1 MTREIKADTQEL
13 LNDTS
18 AIKEDTAQILA
29 EIARLQEQLP
39 RDAQRNHASGF
50 MLERY
55 LENLT
60 SYAET
65 VYDTLSD
72 NIDERRGSENGSIKR
87 QRSTSPTTRPSSI
100 AGEARITENNHAAL
114 PIAPLSPED
123 REGKFEAPEEYLIPE
138 QKAADLARETT
149 AQGILR
155 RFSKRRRRQHADD
168 HDNEDQSRFSGPPE
182 IATKAES
189 RPKLNHDHARRTIS
203 VEYVP
208 QHVEQPRAQA
218 ALITT
223 NSSGIKVPR
232 ELMREGAALRDH
244 TGRSRSVSDMSGS
257 DSKTDGHYLLPLHS
271 HSPPTTVTQDFT
283 LTSPPVPLK
292 VDQQKRQLSEAAVAR
307 KPIAAHIAEVNS
319 LRFDPQK
326 HNDDVSQTEN
336 VYRRP
341 LREPVGV
348 GNLSPGT
355 SQNQTD
361 GNTPPQ
367 QRPATLKAKSREHAP
382 RKRFL
387 GRRARTEALREAN
400 DSREGEVDDSDD
412 SYDSRSP
419 QERSLDTKPAS
430 HAPRKRFSVRRA
442 RTEALRKAHESR
454 EGDAYY
460 TDSDDSYDSRSPPE
474 SPTDTKP
481 ASLKSLFSIS
491 TTSTKPVHAICAD
504 IIRVLDQLNVEFT
517 EIRGGFRC
525 RHISSIDMERTIDLV
540 AAELGGSLI
549 LEFDVLV
556 VKVPLLS
563 MHGIQFKK
571 GRSGETWQYKN
582 MADQIL
588 RKLQTIKAAEN
599 RGQFAV

>member
-1 MTREIKADTQEL
+1 MAREIKADTQEL

-39 RDAQRNHASGF
+39 GDAQRNHASGF

-87 QRSTSPTTRPSSI
+87 QRSTSPTTRPSSN
-100 AGEARITENNHAAL
+100 AGEARITENNHAAQ
-114 PIAPLSPED
+114 PIAPRSPED
-123 REGKFEAPEEYLIPE
+123 REGKIEAPEEYLIPE

-182 IATKAES
+182 IATEAEP

-218 ALITT
+218 ALINT
-223 NSSGIKVPR
+223 NPSGIKSPR
-232 ELMREGAALRDH
+232 ELMRERAAREASRDY
-244 TGRSRSVSDMSGS
+244 TGGSKSVSDMSGS
-257 DSKTDGHYLLPLHS
+257 DSKIDGHYLLPLHS
-271 HSPPTTVTQDFT
+271 HSPPTTVTQDLT

-292 VDQQKRQLSEAAVAR
+292 VDQQKRQVSETAVAR
-307 KPIAAHIAEVNS
+307 KPTIAAHIAEANS
-319 LRFDPQK
+319 LHFDPQK
-326 HNDDVSQTEN
+326 QTDDVSQTEN
-336 VYRRP
+336 LYRRP
-341 LREPVGV
+341 PRDTVGV
-348 GNLSPGT
+348 GNLSPGAN
-355 SQNQTD
+355 QNQTD

-367 QRPATLKAKSREHAP
+367 LRLSPAYLKAKSRKHAP
-382 RKRFL
+382 RKSVL

-412 SYDSRSP
+412 SCESRSP
-419 QERSLDTKPAS
+419 PKSSTDTKPAS
-430 HAPRKRFSVRRA
+430 HVLQRA
-442 RTEALRKAHESR
+442 RTEALRKANESR
-454 EGDAYY
+454 GGDAYY
-460 TDSDDSYDSRSPPE
+460 TDSDNSYDSRSPPE
-474 SPTDTKP
+474 RSTDTKP
-481 ASLKSLFSIS
+481 ASLKSLFDFYTI
-491 TTSTKPVHAICAD
+491 STKPVHAICAD
-504 IIRVLDQLNVEFT
+504 IIRVLNQLKVEYT

-525 RHISSIDMERTIDLV
+525 RYVLSIDRPVDIP

-549 LEFDVLV
+549 LEFEVLV
-556 VKVPLLS
+556 LKVPLLP
-563 MHGIQFKK
+563 MHGIHFKR
-571 GRSGETWQYKN
+571 RSGAAWLYKN
-582 MADQIL
+582 KQEEIL
-588 RKLQTIKAAEN
+588 RKL
-599 RGQFAV
+599 RL

>member
-1 MTREIKADTQEL
+1 MAREIKADTQEL

-39 RDAQRNHASGF
+39 GDAQRNHASGF

-87 QRSTSPTTRPSSI
+87 QRSTSPTTRPSSN
-100 AGEARITENNHAAL
+100 AGEARITENNHAAQ
-114 PIAPLSPED
+114 PIAPRSPED
-123 REGKFEAPEEYLIPE
+123 REGKIEAPEEYLIPE

-182 IATKAES
+182 IATEAEP

-218 ALITT
+218 ALINT
-223 NSSGIKVPR
+223 NPSGIKSPR
-232 ELMREGAALRDH
+232 ELMRERAAREASRDY
-244 TGRSRSVSDMSGS
+244 TGGSKSVSDMSGS
-257 DSKTDGHYLLPLHS
+257 DSKIDGHYLLPLHS
-271 HSPPTTVTQDFT
+271 HSPPTTVTQDLT

-292 VDQQKRQLSEAAVAR
+292 VDQQKRQVSETAVAR
-307 KPIAAHIAEVNS
+307 KPTIAAHIAEANS
-319 LRFDPQK
+319 LHFDPQK
-326 HNDDVSQTEN
+326 QTDDVSQTEN
-336 VYRRP
+336 LYRRP
-341 LREPVGV
+341 PRDTVGV
-348 GNLSPGT
+348 GNLSPGAN
-355 SQNQTD
+355 QNQTD

-367 QRPATLKAKSREHAP
+367 LRLSPAYLKAKSRKHAP
-382 RKRFL
+382 RKSVL

-412 SYDSRSP
+412 SCESRSP
-419 QERSLDTKPAS
+419 PKSSTDTKPAS
-430 HAPRKRFSVRRA
+430 HVLQRA
-442 RTEALRKAHESR
+442 RTEALRKANESR
-454 EGDAYY
+454 GGDSYY
-460 TDSDDSYDSRSPPE
+460 TDSDNSYDSRSPPE
-474 SPTDTKP
+474 RSTDTKP
-481 ASLKSLFSIS
+481 ASLKSLFDFYTI
-491 TTSTKPVHAICAD
+491 STKPVHAICAD
-504 IIRVLDQLNVEFT
+504 IIRVLNQLKVEYT

-525 RHISSIDMERTIDLV
+525 RYVLSIDRPVDIP

-549 LEFDVLV
+549 LEFEVLV
-556 VKVPLLS
+556 LKVPLLP
-563 MHGIQFKK
+563 MHGIHFKR
-571 GRSGETWQYKN
+571 RSGAAWQYKN
-582 MADQIL
+582 KQEEIL
-588 RKLQTIKAAEN
+588 RKL
-599 RGQFAV
+599 RL

>member
-72 NIDERRGSENGSIKR
+72 NIDEHRGSENGSIKR

-100 AGEARITENNHAAL
+100 AGEARIAENNHAAQ
-114 PIAPLSPED
+114 PIAPRSPED
-123 REGKFEAPEEYLIPE
+123 REGNFEAKEKYLIAE

-149 AQGILR
+149 AQGMLR

-292 VDQQKRQLSEAAVAR
+292 ADQQKRKVSEAAVAR
-307 KPIAAHIAEVNS
+307 KPTIAAHIAEVNS

-367 QRPATLKAKSREHAP
+367 LRPATLEAKSREDAP
-382 RKRFL
+382 RK
-387 GRRARTEALREAN
+387 
-400 DSREGEVDDSDD
+400 S
-412 SYDSRSP
+412 
-419 QERSLDTKPAS
+419 
-430 HAPRKRFSVRRA
+430 FSVRRA
-442 RTEALRKAHESR
+442 RRPALQKANESR

-474 SPTDTKP
+474 SSTDTKP
-481 ASLKSLFSIS
+481 ASLKSLFSVS

-504 IIRVLDQLNVEFT
+504 IIRVLNQSNVEFT
-517 EIRGGFRC
+517 EIRGGFHC
-525 RHISSIDMERTIDLV
+525 RYVSSID
-540 AAELGGSLI
+540 AELGANLI
-549 LEFDVLV
+549 LEFDILV

-563 MHGIQFKK
+563 LHGIQFKSRN
-571 GRSGETWQYKN
+571 GGTWLLKKLT
-582 MADQIL
+582 DQIL
-588 RKLQTIKAAEN
+588 QELRL
-599 RGQFAV
+599 

>member
-1 MTREIKADTQEL
+1 MAREIKADTQEL

-39 RDAQRNHASGF
+39 GDAQRNHASEF

-100 AGEARITENNHAAL
+100 AGEARITENNHAAQ
-114 PIAPLSPED
+114 PIAPRSPED
-123 REGKFEAPEEYLIPE
+123 REEKIEAPEEYLIPE

-168 HDNEDQSRFSGPPE
+168 HDNEDQSKALGPPE
-182 IATKAES
+182 IATEAES

-208 QHVEQPRAQA
+208 QHIEQPRAQA
-218 ALITT
+218 ALMTT
-223 NSSGIKVPR
+223 NSSGIKGPR
-232 ELMREGAALRDH
+232 ELMREGAAREASRDH

-257 DSKTDGHYLLPLHS
+257 DSKIDGHYLLPLHS

-292 VDQQKRQLSEAAVAR
+292 VDQQKRQVPEAAVAR
-307 KPIAAHIAEVNS
+307 KPTIAAHIAEANS

-326 HNDDVSQTEN
+326 QTDDVSQTEN

-341 LREPVGV
+341 PREPVGV
-348 GNLSPGT
+348 GNRSPGT
-355 SQNQTD
+355 NQNQTD

-367 QRPATLKAKSREHAP
+367 LRPATLETKSHDHAP
-382 RKRFL
+382 RKRFSV
-387 GRRARTEALREAN
+387 RRVRPQATREAN
-400 DSREGEVDDSDD
+400 DSREGEVDFSEY
-412 SYDSRSP
+412 SYDSRNP
-419 QERSLDTKPAS
+419 PAS
-430 HAPRKRFSVRRA
+430 SASQNQTDENIPPQLRPATLKAKSREDAPRRRFSVRRA
-442 RTEALRKAHESR
+442 RPQALREPN
-454 EGDAYY
+454 
-460 TDSDDSYDSRSPPE
+460 DS
-474 SPTDTKP
+474 
-481 ASLKSLFSIS
+481 
-491 TTSTKPVHAICAD
+491 
-504 IIRVLDQLNVEFT
+504 
-517 EIRGGFRC
+517 
-525 RHISSIDMERTIDLV
+525 
-540 AAELGGSLI
+540 
-549 LEFDVLV
+549 
-556 VKVPLLS
+556 
-563 MHGIQFKK
+563 
-571 GRSGETWQYKN
+571 
-582 MADQIL
+582 
-588 RKLQTIKAAEN
+588 
-599 RGQFAV
+599 